1 MKKLTVDEIKKIYNE
16 NSFVKCRKYY
26 DIEFWCIIPLVII
39 KDGIKTTVHRWGIN
53 KENELVM
60 EDGKFKGKFISLE
73 KYKVNESIYKI
84 IA

>member
-39 KDGIKTTVHRWGIN
+39 KDGIKIQREIYIF
-53 KENELVM
+53 
-60 EDGKFKGKFISLE
+60 GKI
-73 KYKVNESIYKI
+73 
-84 IA
+84 